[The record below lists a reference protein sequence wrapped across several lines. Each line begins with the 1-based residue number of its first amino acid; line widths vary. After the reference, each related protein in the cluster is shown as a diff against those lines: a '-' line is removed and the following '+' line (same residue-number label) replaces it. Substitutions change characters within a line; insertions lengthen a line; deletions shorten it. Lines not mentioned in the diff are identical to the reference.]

1 MKAGKVLDILQISRS
16 TLKAYREK
24 GYLKYTKLPT
34 GQFNYDADSVYLLK
48 NKHQPRETVLYARV
62 STYNQKADLQ
72 NQIDNLNKFA
82 LAKGYTV
89 NHVYSD
95 IASGISFKNR
105 KSFLKMLPL
114 ILDGKV
120 KRVVITH
127 KDRLSRV
134 GFDLFK
140 YLFSYYNTDIIVVR
154 DQLDP
159 KTDEQE
165 LFSEIIA
172 LLHCFSMKMYS
183 NRRKDKTK
191 IQDLLK

>member
-1 MKAGKVLDILQISRS
+1 
-16 TLKAYREK
+16 
-24 GYLKYTKLPT
+24 
-34 GQFNYDADSVYLLK
+34 
-48 NKHQPRETVLYARV
+48 
-62 STYNQKADLQ
+62 
-72 NQIDNLNKFA
+72 
-82 LAKGYTV
+82 
-89 NHVYSD
+89 
-95 IASGISFKNR
+95 
-105 KSFLKMLPL
+105 MLPL

-140 YLFSYYNTDIIVVR
+140 YLFNYYNTDIVVVR